1 MQNLSVHPVL
11 CRICQS
17 VPCCAESISQS
28 RVVQSLSVSP
38 VLCTVCQ
45 SVLCCA
51 QSVSQSCVVQ
61 NLSTSPV
68 LCRVCQSVPCCAE
81 SVSQSCVVHSLSV
94 SPVLCRIYTAL
105 CCAESVS
112 QSCVVQSLSVSR
124 VLCRVSVSRVLCRIY
139 QSVVCCADSNPDLYS
154 RASSRVGSALS
165 HSAREA
171 SEAWRREATEPFR
184 CGTPASA
191 DNKSAARRRKDY
203 GEAVRKFM
211 ARPKTAAE
219 FLGGFFG

>member
-1 MQNLSVHPVL
+1 ML

-17 VPCCAESISQS
+17 VPCCAQSVSQS
-28 RVVQSLSVSP
+28 RVVHSCQSVPCCEESISQPRVVQSVSQPRVVHSLSVSPVLCRVYQSVPCCAESVSQSRVVHCLSVSP

-51 QSVSQSCVVQ
+51 EYIQ
-61 NLSTSPV
+61 P
-68 LCRVCQSVPCCAE
+68 
-81 SVSQSCVVHSLSV
+81 
-94 SPVLCRIYTAL
+94 
-105 CCAESVS
+105 
-112 QSCVVQSLSVSR
+112 CVVQSLSVSPVLYR
-124 VLCRVSVSRVLCRIY
+124 VC